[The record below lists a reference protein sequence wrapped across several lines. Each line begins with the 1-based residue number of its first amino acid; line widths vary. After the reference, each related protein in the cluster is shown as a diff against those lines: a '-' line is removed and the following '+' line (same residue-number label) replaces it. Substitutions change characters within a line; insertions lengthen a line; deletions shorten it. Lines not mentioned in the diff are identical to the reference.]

1 MILLW
6 LQPNRGIAQYDVI
19 TNIIARDLQCQQ
31 FSGGDGLS
39 IQFVIQF
46 SNSTVLSTPTAVES
60 VGGHTDALAGK
71 QAMDDVSKSL
81 GLRHTD
87 FRKEAGCPHP
97 INMPQRSQNA
107 SPGSVM
113 SFCGRRAVI
122 ACGAMRTR
130 SASE

>member
-46 SNSTVLSTPTAVES
+46 SNSTVLSTPLPLKAS
-60 VGGHTDALAGK
+60 VAIPTRWPEK

-107 SPGSVM
+107 S
-113 SFCGRRAVI
+113 RE
-122 ACGAMRTR
+122 
-130 SASE
+130 AS